1 MPFFL
6 CCMGVKIRFCL
17 LVLCYRN
24 FFKKI
29 GWVNTT
35 IFLWRIHQEVPVY
48 YMTYPKFISIRFL
61 LSRPELIFSIR
72 LLDLLWECRL
82 YQMTSAFLQNVQK
95 LSFFFIFYQKTAPND
110 KIRQKN
116 DHHLIG
122 FLVLVKKM
130 PKWGISPYF
139 YRRKVK
145 PILQNLYTLLAHTNC
160 MDTPPHPQK
169 LSINHFNLRMARGM
183 AQWT

>member
-1 MPFFL
+1 MVLFTMQMSIGIFNPTLCLVFETKMKALRYVSVILQVSRDMPFFL

-82 YQMTSAFLQNVQK
+82 Y
-95 LSFFFIFYQKTAPND
+95 
-110 KIRQKN
+110 
-116 DHHLIG
+116 
-122 FLVLVKKM
+122 
-130 PKWGISPYF
+130 
-139 YRRKVK
+139 
-145 PILQNLYTLLAHTNC
+145 
-160 MDTPPHPQK
+160 
-169 LSINHFNLRMARGM
+169 
-183 AQWT
+183 